1 MIDTSTWLDLAKQRD
16 GQRLIR
22 PLRSLVE
29 DGHVELLVPQVV
41 LDEFDRSRDSAEK
54 KVTTSLTERLKAFRQ
69 ELAAY
74 TDMDY
79 RDEQLRLFDQWAHQ
93 ISMSGALT
101 RRNIDDARSLLDAGR
116 RLEPTTG
123 DHDRVVARALAK
135 AAPFHRQRNSIADAL
150 LIEMYTTAVGAAGP
164 ADTHAFVTSNSEDF
178 C

>member
-1 MIDTSTWLDLAKQRD
+1 VSTVLHLMIDTSTWLDLAKQRD

-93 ISMSGALT
+93 ISMSGAL
-101 RRNIDDARSLLDAGR
+101 A
-116 RLEPTTG
+116 
-123 DHDRVVARALAK
+123 
-135 AAPFHRQRNSIADAL
+135 
-150 LIEMYTTAVGAAGP
+150 
-164 ADTHAFVTSNSEDF
+164 TST
-178 C
+178 